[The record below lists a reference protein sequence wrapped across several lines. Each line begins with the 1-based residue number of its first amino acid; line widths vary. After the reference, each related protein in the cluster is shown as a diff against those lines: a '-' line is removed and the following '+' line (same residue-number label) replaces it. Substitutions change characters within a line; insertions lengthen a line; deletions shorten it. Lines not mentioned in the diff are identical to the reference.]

1 MVTKCDDDQ
10 PTDRVNIEQSASRR
24 LEGRV
29 LQKKRNDK
37 RRNYICD
44 VRTVSHSY
52 NVLEVNLLGV
62 FCLIWSCIYL
72 PGVCPNKLGVMASHS
87 PSNTAKNF
95 KYKYIWYWQ
104 IHLVIQIHLVLQ
116 IMKHM
121 KWRKKTILDALA
133 SPESTEASHSVSCNF
148 AKITMQSCK
157 SSQSIIQHNTNFDS
171 TKN

>member
-1 MVTKCDDDQ
+1 MTTT
-10 PTDRVNIEQSASRR
+10 TDNRVNIEQSASGR

-104 IHLVIQIHLVLQ
+104 IHLVIQIHFEAYEIKKNYFRCASISRIYWGKSLSQLQFCQNHNAVLQ
-116 IMKHM
+116 IK
-121 KWRKKTILDALA
+121 
-133 SPESTEASHSVSCNF
+133 SVYYSTQYKF
-148 AKITMQSCK
+148 R
-157 SSQSIIQHNTNFDS
+157 
-171 TKN
+171 